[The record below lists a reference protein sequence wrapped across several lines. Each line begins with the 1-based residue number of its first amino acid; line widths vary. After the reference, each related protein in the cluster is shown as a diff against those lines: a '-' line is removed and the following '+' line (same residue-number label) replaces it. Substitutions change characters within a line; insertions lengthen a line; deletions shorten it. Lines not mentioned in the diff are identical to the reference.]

1 MRSNYKRIAWIVAIV
16 IFGLIVRWGFQ
27 NVVELIFT
35 KMTPKQY
42 IYSSVNFITTGLVV
56 LIWIGIVSKSEY
68 TPSKLPWLIFL
79 AFEPFIG
86 LLLFLTFGRSFRN
99 TRRYFKH
106 PLIKD
111 GLYLTN
117 EVNTNFNDQA
127 LKDIDTEIT
136 DIYKVAYNSTKH
148 KVNLNNTSVEV
159 INNGTDKF
167 KLLEADLQ
175 GAKKFILMQYY
186 IIKTDTT
193 GVRIF
198 DILAQKAKE
207 GIEVIL
213 MYDPIGSVFLNKRVL
228 KKLRI
233 AGVKIVA
240 VDKVYFGFFNSKINY
255 RNHRKMT
262 IIDSRVA
269 YTGGMNLGDEYQN
282 INSKYGIW
290 RDTHLKVKGLSINS
304 LTALFFRDYYYAT
317 SIFIEDKKY
326 YQAKAV
332 KVDGLVQVIPS
343 GPEFSN
349 PPIRN
354 VYVKMIN
361 NAKKSIKIMTPYLA
375 LDNEIITSLIIASNS
390 GVDVN
395 IIIPGVPDKKSVYQV
410 TESFVK
416 ELLDA
421 NISIYKYSK
430 GFCHAKVFIVDDNIA
445 SCGTYNFDNRS
456 ARINCE
462 LTLLLYNQGV
472 NSLVLDFDSDILVSE
487 KINKKLWDKR
497 GLLDKI
503 IDGVFNLFSPLV

>member
-1 MRSNYKRIAWIVAIV
+1 MRSNYKRIAWIIAIV
-16 IFGLIVRWGFQ
+16 IFGLIVRWGYQ
-27 NVVELIFT
+27 NIVELIFT

-42 IYSSVNFITTGLVV
+42 IYSSANFITTGLVV

-86 LLLFLTFGRSFRN
+86 LMLFLTFGRSFRN
-99 TRRYFKH
+99 TRRYSKH

-117 EVNTNFNDQA
+117 EVTTDFEDDK
-127 LKDIDTEIT
+127 LSIIDTEIT
-136 DIYKVAYNSTKH
+136 DIYKVAYNMTKH
-148 KVNLNNTSVEV
+148 SVYQNNSKVEVLNN
-159 INNGTDKF
+159 GKLKF
-167 KLLEADLQ
+167 NLLEEDLLN
-175 GAKKFILMQYY
+175 AKSFIFMQYY
-186 IIKTDTT
+186 IIKTDKT
-193 GVRIF
+193 GRRIMQ
-198 DILAQKAKE
+198 ILSEKAKE
-207 GIEVIL
+207 GLEVIL
-213 MYDPIGSVFLNKRVL
+213 MYDPIGSVFLDNKVIKGL
-228 KKLRI
+228 KKS
-233 AGVKIVA
+233 GVKVIV

-262 IIDSRVA
+262 IIDSNIA

-282 INSKYGIW
+282 INSKYGVW
-290 RDTHLKVKGLSINS
+290 RDTHLRINGEVINS

-317 SIFIEDKKY
+317 SKFVDDKKY
-326 YQAKAV
+326 YQARPVIDK
-332 KVDGLVQVIPS
+332 GLVQVIPS
-343 GPEFSN
+343 GPEFNN

-361 NAKKSIKIMTPYLA
+361 NSKKSIKIMTPYLA

-390 GVDVN
+390 GVDVK
-395 IIIPGVPDKKSVYQV
+395 IIIPGIPDKKSVYQV

-421 NISIYKYSK
+421 GVRIYKYTK

-445 SCGTYNFDNRS
+445 SCGTYNLDNRS
-456 ARINCE
+456 ARINSE
-462 LTLLLYNQGV
+462 LTMLMHNNAVDDLVKDFENDI
-472 NSLVLDFDSDILVSE
+472 NESLEID
-487 KINKKLWDKR
+487 KKEWGKR
-497 GLLDKI
+497 GMLDKI